1 LKGILMKIT
10 HRLLITA
17 SLLASLASTAFAQ
30 TPPTPASDALR
41 PARMEKMHQRMAE
54 RHHKHL
60 NELKAKL
67 QLQAGQDA
75 SWTAFEQA
83 MQAPSQALPRP
94 DPAALAKLT
103 TPERIDQ
110 MQALKAQRDAHMQK
124 RADATKTFYAS
135 LNIDQKKTFDVE
147 TARFMAH
154 RMGQGMEHGHSMHP

>member
-30 TPPTPASDALR
+30 TPPTPASDAQR

-154 RMGQGMEHGHSMHP
+154 RMEHGHSMHP

>member
-1 LKGILMKIT
+1 MKIT

-17 SLLASLASTAFAQ
+17 SLLTSLASTAFAQ
-30 TPPTPASDALR
+30 TPPTPASDAQR

-83 MQAPSQALPRP
+83 MQAPTQALPRP

-110 MQALKAQRDAHMQK
+110 MQALKAQRDTHMQK

-154 RMGQGMEHGHSMHP
+154 RMGQGMGHSHSMRP

>member
-1 LKGILMKIT
+1 MKIT
-10 HRLLITA
+10 HRLLIIA
-17 SLLASLASTAFAQ
+17 SLLTSLASTAFAQ
-30 TPPTPASDALR
+30 TPPTPASDAQR

-83 MQAPSQALPRP
+83 MQAPTQALPRP

-110 MQALKAQRDAHMQK
+110 MQAFKAQRDAHMQK
-124 RADATKTFYAS
+124 RAEATKTFYAS
-135 LNIDQKKTFDVE
+135 LNADQKKTFDVE

-154 RMGQGMEHGHSMHP
+154 RMGQGIGHGHSMRP

>member
-1 LKGILMKIT
+1 MKIT

-30 TPPTPASDALR
+30 TPPTPASDAQR

-83 MQAPSQALPRP
+83 MQAPTQALPRP

-110 MQALKAQRDAHMQK
+110 MQAFKAQRDAHMQK
-124 RADATKTFYAS
+124 RAEVTKTFYAS
-135 LNIDQKKTFDVE
+135 
-147 TARFMAH
+147 
-154 RMGQGMEHGHSMHP
+154 